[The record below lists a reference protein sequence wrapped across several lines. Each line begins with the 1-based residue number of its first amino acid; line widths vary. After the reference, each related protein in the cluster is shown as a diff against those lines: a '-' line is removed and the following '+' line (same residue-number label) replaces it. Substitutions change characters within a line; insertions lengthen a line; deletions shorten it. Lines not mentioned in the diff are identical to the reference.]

1 MSSIIAT
8 AAKAMSSSIEELLR
22 VLQSKV
28 AALEAENTALKAENA
43 RLKKYEIQI
52 NAMKYGQIQ
61 HSTPMP
67 RGYMGYGGSEWS
79 SNAMDNM

>member
-1 MSSIIAT
+1 MRIYWNT
-8 AAKAMSSSIEELLR
+8 AMSSSIGELLC

-28 AALEAENTALKAENA
+28 AELEAENAALKAENA
-43 RLKKYEIQI
+43 RLKKYEIQV

-67 RGYMGYGGSEWS
+67 GGFMGYGRSEWS